1 MDKWKVGNIYFY
13 IMDGLFF
20 YIIKIKLGKFLKVL
34 VIDSY
39 GDLVYFDGIV
49 KIVNKVMNERIKELI
64 KL

>member
-1 MDKWKVGNIYFY
+1 MGNIYFY
-13 IMDGLFF
+13 VMDGLFF
-20 YIIKIKLGKFLKVL
+20 YIIKIKLGKILKVL